1 MDSAAGLAP
10 SILTTLSLIPAL
22 KYNINNLPHKPKFT
36 SKPKI
41 VFLHILFL
49 ITSNQNW
56 MEAGKANF
64 PNYRIK
70 LQWPT
75 EQRLSRKML
84 SKKNSD
90 LARYVCT
97 HRSLWAGGQPGRHC
111 EFQAS
116 QTPSQNREK
125 VEPQYYCLS
134 RDTLSEIKFKLPRP
148 FPSLYLILIR
158 ILLTVEDL
166 NSHYHCLSREMLT
179 KTKRKSP

>member
-1 MDSAAGLAP
+1 MKVKGGLSSRTRAFQINHAEFDP
-10 SILTTLSLIPAL
+10 RNVNS
-22 KYNINNLPHKPKFT
+22 INNLPYKPKFI

-41 VFLHILFL
+41 VFFHILFL

-56 MEAGKANF
+56 MEAGKTSF

-97 HRSLWAGGQPGRHC
+97 HL
-111 EFQAS
+111 
-116 QTPSQNREK
+116 
-125 VEPQYYCLS
+125 
-134 RDTLSEIKFKLPRP
+134 
-148 FPSLYLILIR
+148 
-158 ILLTVEDL
+158 
-166 NSHYHCLSREMLT
+166 
-179 KTKRKSP
+179 